1 MSSRIN
7 QSGGTTQGMPCRITE
22 LKETA
27 VRSNS
32 HIQGISH
39 GRCDFFLP
47 LQKKIRQDFSRCG
60 TVCKNIFAVGKM
72 SIGYVVVNIDYK
84 IPQELFRLTGPTRIR
99 RIENNSDSSRFSF
112 YIRRA
117 QNMLTFFNEKE
128 FVVNT
133 VINDGNDLF
142 SLAFQPEGQ
151 GRQGP
156 QRITVGTDMCG

>member
-7 QSGGTTQGMPCRITE
+7 QSCGTTQGMPCRITE

-27 VRSNS
+27 IRSNS

-72 SIGYVVVNIDYK
+72 SIGYVVVNVDCIV
-84 IPQELFRLTGPTRIR
+84 PQEFCRLTGSTRIR

-151 GRQGP
+151 SCQGP